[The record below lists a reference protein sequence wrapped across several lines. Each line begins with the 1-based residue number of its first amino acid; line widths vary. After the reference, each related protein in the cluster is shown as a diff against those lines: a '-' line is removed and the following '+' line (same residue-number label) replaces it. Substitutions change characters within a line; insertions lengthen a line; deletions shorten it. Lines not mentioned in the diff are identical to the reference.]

1 MESVDVEVTA
11 DISRIFGVFLS
22 VLLVLYSSSQK
33 EIVVTLNINIVYKFL
48 EKAPKCSQFFSFVKP
63 HS

>member
-1 MESVDVEVTA
+1 METVDVEVTA
-11 DISRIFGVFLS
+11 DTSKIVGVFLS

-33 EIVVTLNINIVYKFL
+33 EIVVTLNINIVYIFL
-48 EKAPKCSQFFSFVKP
+48 EKAPKGSKFFSFVKP